1 MMAALENARHERF
14 AQELAKGKTQEQA
27 YIDAGYSPDAA
38 RVNASR
44 LMTNDN
50 ISGRV
55 DELKQE
61 IAKVAVLDVAAVVT
75 RLVRYADKG
84 EQLAEAAGL
93 SVARASMMDAAKLLG
108 FVVDKSENKHTISH
122 EDALD
127 ALDD

>member
-1 MMAALENARHERF
+1 MPALENARHERF

-50 ISGRV
+50 ISERV

-122 EDALD
+122 EDAL
-127 ALDD
+127 ASLDD

>member
-1 MMAALENARHERF
+1 MPALENARHERF

-50 ISGRV
+50 IGERV
-55 DELKQE
+55 AELKQD
-61 IAKVAVLDVAAVVT
+61 IANVAILDVAAVVT

-108 FVVDKSENKHTISH
+108 FVVDKSDNKHTISH
-122 EDALD
+122 EDAL
-127 ALDD
+127 ASLDD

>member
-1 MMAALENARHERF
+1 M
-14 AQELAKGKTQEQA
+14 
-27 YIDAGYSPDAA
+27 S
-38 RVNASR
+38 ASQ
-44 LMTNDN
+44 LLTKPN
-50 ISGRV
+50 ISERV